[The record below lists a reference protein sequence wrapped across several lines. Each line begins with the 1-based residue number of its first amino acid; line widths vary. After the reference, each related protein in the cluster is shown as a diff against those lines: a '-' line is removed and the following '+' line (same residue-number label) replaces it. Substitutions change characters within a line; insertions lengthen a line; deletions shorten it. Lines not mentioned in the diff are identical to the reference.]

1 MTADELAGIGE
12 RIFGP
17 RWQRV
22 MSAALGVNYRTLQR
36 WATGHNA
43 IPDSVASD
51 VRRLLAIATASKEK
65 R

>member
-17 RWQRV
+17 QWQRV
-22 MSAALGVNYRTLQR
+22 LSSALGVNYRTLQR
-36 WATGHNA
+36 WATGRNA
-43 IPDSVASD
+43 IPDSVAGD
-51 VRRLLAIATASKEK
+51 VRRLLAIATAREHE